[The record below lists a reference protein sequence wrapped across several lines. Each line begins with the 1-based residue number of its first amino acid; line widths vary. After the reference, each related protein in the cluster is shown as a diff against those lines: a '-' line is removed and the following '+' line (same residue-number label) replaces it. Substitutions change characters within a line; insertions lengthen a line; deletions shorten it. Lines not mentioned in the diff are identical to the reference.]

1 MFKGKHGLFN
11 SFITVTEKTYLSF
24 PSDSHKLTLK
34 KPHTSLFTD
43 LHRKKT
49 KHTNSDIPR
58 KIVLGAG
65 SRLGRSV
72 IYVTVKLET
81 NYLLI

>member
-1 MFKGKHGLFN
+1 MFKGKHSSFN
-11 SFITVTEKTYLSF
+11 SFITVTQKTYLSF
-24 PSDSHKLTLK
+24 PSDLPKLTLK
-34 KPHTSLFTD
+34 KPHTSLFTG

-49 KHTNSDIPR
+49 KHTNSAIPR
-58 KIVLGAG
+58 KFVLGAR

-81 NYLLI
+81 NYLPI